1 MHKNIIYLAFSLRAV
16 GGFLLFSLL
25 FTDHIEVEDST
36 PSVPIPS
43 IPRPP
48 YIFIPN
54 LTSLRDTI
62 RFNRRVCFHF
72 FYFLSSY

>member
-16 GGFLLFSLL
+16 VSLSF

-54 LTSLRDTI
+54 LISLRRYD
-62 RFNRRVCFHF
+62 
-72 FYFLSSY
+72 